1 MYLEIFLA
9 DFAVFRVFLG
19 ISRDFAE
26 KPEFRESATA
36 RSIRSPVMTSFI
48 IPSPSILNNWRR
60 GGMTA
65 LAMGSWQIPLITVCS
80 VAVHTPKSWKV
91 KKSDYWQAG
100 KNNKPWQKKAY
111 RFRLKAVILFWTLKT
126 VIHMGTPEAT
136 TLESAT
142 CIIKAFNAR
151 ILMRLNKLLHLLEI
165 TLIASV

>member
-1 MYLEIFLA
+1 M
-9 DFAVFRVFLG
+9 G
-19 ISRDFAE
+19 S
-26 KPEFRESATA
+26 KP
-36 RSIRSPVMTSFI
+36 IRSNVTIPTSFSHIFFSQMMSCAVVIMTSFI

-91 KKSDYWQAG
+91 KKGDYWQAG

-126 VIHMGTPEAT
+126 VIHMGAPEAT

-151 ILMRLNKLLHLLEI
+151 IRMWLNKLLH
-165 TLIASV
+165 

>member
-1 MYLEIFLA
+1 M
-9 DFAVFRVFLG
+9 G
-19 ISRDFAE
+19 S
-26 KPEFRESATA
+26 KP
-36 RSIRSPVMTSFI
+36 IRSNVTIPTSFSHIFFSQMMSCAVVIMTSFI

-126 VIHMGTPEAT
+126 VIHMGAPEAT

-142 CIIKAFNAR
+142 CIIKAFNGR
-151 ILMRLNKLLHLLEI
+151 IRMWLNKLLH
-165 TLIASV
+165 

>member
-1 MYLEIFLA
+1 MLQFQHL
-9 DFAVFRVFLG
+9 FRTFFFSQMMSCAVV
-19 ISRDFAE
+19 I
-26 KPEFRESATA
+26 
-36 RSIRSPVMTSFI
+36 MTSFI

-126 VIHMGTPEAT
+126 VIHMGAPEAT

-142 CIIKAFNAR
+142 CIIKAFNQ
-151 ILMRLNKLLHLLEI
+151 MLEFLCDWI
-165 TLIASV
+165 NYCIY